1 MAWKISGFGDE
12 ISDNLTTQLQAIG
25 LLGGDALE
33 PRRVQ
38 LPDAATHNIVALDDS
53 ALRTMKTMLD
63 DHGMA
68 CSQIGSPVGKAPL
81 GSEAQEQLDLLDGAI
96 RAAHA
101 LDTPYVRVFG
111 FQADAALER
120 EAGMQTAIDRFRTLA
135 EHAADHDPA
144 IRLSLENEHDLYGA
158 TPEECARIINAIET
172 GNVSMC
178 FDPGNFVRAGVR
190 PFDDGWELLAPHTR
204 MLHIKD
210 CRATDDVWV
219 PAGEGDGQLGQILEA
234 ADPDAIAYLS
244 LEPHLANSS
253 WGEGHTR
260 SGLWSEA
267 YMALQGLLRPS

>member
-1 MAWKISGFGDE
+1 VAWKISGFGDE
-12 ISDNLTTQLQAIG
+12 ISDKLTTQLQAIA

-38 LPDAATHNIVALDDS
+38 LPAAATENIVALDDS
-53 ALRTMKTMLD
+53 ALRTMKAMLD

-81 GSEAQEQLDLLDGAI
+81 GSELQEQLDQLDGAM
-96 RAAHA
+96 RAAHT

-120 EAGMQTAIDRFRTLA
+120 EAGLQTAIDRFRALA
-135 EHAADHDPA
+135 EHAAGHDPA

-158 TPEECARIINAIET
+158 TPEECARIIDATET

-210 CRATDDVWV
+210 CRAADDAWV

-234 ADPDAIAYLS
+234 ADPSAIAYLS

-253 WGEGHTR
+253 WGEGRTR
-260 SGLWSEA
+260 SGLWAEA
-267 YMALQGLLRPS
+267 YTALQGLLQPS

>member
-63 DHGMA
+63 EHGMA

-81 GSEAQEQLDLLDGAI
+81 GSQLQEQLDLLDGGM

-101 LDTPYVRVFG
+101 LDTPYVRVFA
-111 FQADAALER
+111 FEADAAVER
-120 EAGMQTAIDRFRTLA
+120 EAGLQTAIDRFRTLA

-158 TPEECARIINAIET
+158 TPEECARIINATET

-190 PFDDGWELLAPHTR
+190 PFEDGWELLAPHTR
-204 MLHIKD
+204 MLHVKD

-219 PAGEGDGQLGQILEA
+219 PAGEGGGQLGRILEA

-253 WGEGHTR
+253 WGQGRTR
-260 SGLWSEA
+260 SELWSEA